1 MAGIS
6 VTNKGGKALNT
17 ILAVRDLGISFGGN
31 AVLKSI
37 NFEVYEQEVLG
48 IMGPNGAGKTVL
60 LNIISGI
67 LKADHG
73 EIEFLGQDIRKKK
86 ITERTNMGIGR
97 TFQVPRAFEHM
108 SVYENILSSAVY
120 GKNISEKEAHVKA
133 VDILKLV
140 RLEDKAN
147 EMAGKLSLI
156 NRKRLEIGAAM
167 ASSPKLIL
175 LDEVAGG
182 LTNAEVNEILEI
194 VREIKSRGIS
204 IVWIEHVIQTLMNGT
219 DRIMLMAEGKDLL
232 TDKPQI
238 VMNSKIVNEVYMGA
252 DDDE

>member
-1 MAGIS
+1 MADIS
-6 VTNKGGKALNT
+6 VNHKGGKALNT

-37 NFEVYEQEVLG
+37 NFVVYEQEVLG
-48 IMGPNGAGKTVL
+48 IMGPNGSGKTVL

-120 GKNISEKEAHVKA
+120 GKNISEKEAHAKA

-147 EMAGKLSLI
+147 EPAGKLSLI

-194 VREIKSRGIS
+194 VREIKARGVS

-219 DRIMLMAEGKDLL
+219 DRIMLMAEGNDLL

>member
-1 MAGIS
+1 M
-6 VTNKGGKALNT
+6 NT

-133 VDILKLV
+133 VDVLKLV

-147 EMAGKLSLI
+147 EPAGKLSLI

-194 VREIKSRGIS
+194 VREIKSRGVS

-219 DRIMLMAEGKDLL
+219 DRIMLMAEGNDLL
-232 TDKPQI
+232 TDKPEI

>member
-1 MAGIS
+1 M
-6 VTNKGGKALNT
+6 NT

-120 GKNISEKEAHVKA
+120 GKNISGKLLHFDLPC
-133 VDILKLV
+133 DIIQRTRRIFCRFIYQMASWKSKDFTVVFCSCALYSSNVAKKSANWSYLLV
-140 RLEDKAN
+140 RRTTL
-147 EMAGKLSLI
+147 
-156 NRKRLEIGAAM
+156 
-167 ASSPKLIL
+167 
-175 LDEVAGG
+175 
-182 LTNAEVNEILEI
+182 
-194 VREIKSRGIS
+194 
-204 IVWIEHVIQTLMNGT
+204 VW
-219 DRIMLMAEGKDLL
+219 
-232 TDKPQI
+232 
-238 VMNSKIVNEVYMGA
+238 
-252 DDDE
+252 

>member
-1 MAGIS
+1 M
-6 VTNKGGKALNT
+6 NT

-97 TFQVPRAFEHM
+97 TFQVPRSFEHM

-120 GKNISEKEAHVKA
+120 GKNISEKEAQIKA
-133 VDILKLV
+133 ADILKLV

-147 EMAGKLSLI
+147 EPAGKLSLI

-194 VREIKSRGIS
+194 VKEIKARGVS

-232 TDKPQI
+232 TDKPQV